1 MGGAIAAAV
10 LMTVETGDP
19 HARVLAPSIRGQV
32 ELLLRKG
39 REQRRNPSSF
49 FGFSNPLKSA

>member
-1 MGGAIAAAV
+1 
-10 LMTVETGDP
+10 
-19 HARVLAPSIRGQV
+19 VLAPSIRGQV